1 MLLRLLT
8 VETQNNDL
16 KGVLI
21 LKKHSREKLKKIIKK
36 ICKKSK
42 KSPPIYHKK
51 LHIKERIPDEPNMT
65 RFNSV
70 SLFRYQNNK
79 QKSTKFGVCS
89 TNTNFD

>member
-42 KSPPIYHKK
+42 SLLQYIIKSFILRKGYLMSPIW
-51 LHIKERIPDEPNMT
+51 L
-65 RFNSV
+65 V
-70 SLFRYQNNK
+70 S
-79 QKSTKFGVCS
+79 TV
-89 TNTNFD
+89 